1 MPGINVVPAVVRFTG
16 PMGQFSSTMMGQSGR
31 SGKPGDLFYGST
43 LPADP
48 GADASRLAKIAKE
61 RVF

>member
-31 SGKPGDLFYGST
+31 SGKPGDLFYEST
-43 LPADP
+43 LPAVP
-48 GADASRLAKIAKE
+48 GADASRLAKIAKA
-61 RVF
+61 RVL